1 MSLAFNEPRFDIEAS
16 DFRCRPCGAEVPCEG
31 AYYSAILLEEGAF
44 RRSNYCAACWKAGPP
59 AGEVFAFW
67 RTRRPALP
75 TDRPR
80 KVRFDSAVI
89 LEFFRRLEPPP
100 EQPAGTESPPLLL
113 ADPAERDELRF
124 VLALLLVRKKV
135 LDFRSSGM
143 KDGAEWLQ
151 LELRGVP
158 GTAAAPADAP
168 QTPAP
173 RKTHWVRNPQL
184 ADAEL
189 DRVKGRI
196 GELLQLEM

>member
-31 AYYSAILLEEGAF
+31 AYYSAILLEEGAL
-44 RRSNYCAACWKAGPP
+44 RRSNYCAACWAAGPP

-75 TDRPR
+75 TDKPR
-80 KVRFDSAVI
+80 KVRFDPAVI
-89 LEFFRRLEPPP
+89 FEFFRRLEA
-100 EQPAGTESPPLLL
+100 PAGPPDAETETPPRLL
-113 ADPAERDELRF
+113 ADSAERDELRF

-135 LDFRSSGM
+135 LDFRSSAM

-158 GTAAAPADAP
+158 GAAAEAP
-168 QTPAP
+168 EPP
-173 RKTHWVRNPQL
+173 LPPKTHWVRNPQL
-184 ADAEL
+184 ADSEL
-189 DRVKGRI
+189 ERVKGRI

>member
-16 DFRCRPCGAEVPCEG
+16 DFRCKLCASEVPCEG
-31 AYYSAILLEEGAF
+31 AYFSAILLEDGGF
-44 RRSNYCAACWKAGPP
+44 RRSNYCVSCWGAGPP

-67 RTRRPALP
+67 RTRRPPLP
-75 TDRPR
+75 TDKPR
-80 KVRFDSAVI
+80 RVRFDPAVI
-89 LEFFRRLEPPP
+89 FEFFRRLEA
-100 EQPAGTESPPLLL
+100 PAPAVEGQSAPGLLS
-113 ADPAERDELRF
+113 DPAERDELRF

-151 LELRGVP
+151 LDLRGVP
-158 GTAAAPADAP
+158 EAPADAP
-168 QTPAP
+168 ETPAP

-184 ADAEL
+184 ADSEL
-189 DRVKGRI
+189 ERVKLRI